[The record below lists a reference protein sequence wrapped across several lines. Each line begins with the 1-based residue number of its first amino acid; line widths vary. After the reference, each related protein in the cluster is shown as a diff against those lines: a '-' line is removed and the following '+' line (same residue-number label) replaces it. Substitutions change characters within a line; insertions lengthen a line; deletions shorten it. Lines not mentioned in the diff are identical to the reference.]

1 MAEYTYQA
9 YNKNG
14 KQVTGSIEAVTE
26 NEATKK
32 LSIKGLYPFKLELRS
47 KLENK
52 NSNKLRYS
60 ISYNKSD
67 MQIFFTRQL
76 ANLLLAGV
84 QLADALNILIK
95 MMNNNSYQE
104 IVENIYKSLKTG
116 KSFADS
122 VSISSGNFSADYLN
136 MIRAGEESGA
146 LGLTCQKLA
155 TDLEERKKLK
165 SFILTSLI
173 YPVILLIV
181 SILAVTVMLVFV
193 LPRFI
198 EIYKSYSMTLPWI
211 TQTVLSFSIFL
222 KTNWIAISIFFIS
235 AITITW
241 LYFNTTVGKNNFDRF
256 VLNIPFIGNVI
267 KEVKI
272 SDFSASLSLMLESGV
287 PLLKSLSIIAD
298 TAGNVVYINGIRRTA
313 EGVKKGKKLSEALS
327 SSGVFP
333 EILNYMI
340 MIGEETGQLSR
351 MLEQVAEQYKEEYR
365 NNINRL
371 LNLFE
376 PMAILVMGILIGSI
390 VIAMLLPVLGINTIS
405 F

>member
-1 MAEYTYQA
+1 MVEYTYQA
-9 YNKNG
+9 YNKTG
-14 KQVTGSIEAVTE
+14 KQVSGSIEAVTE
-26 NEATKK
+26 NEAARK
-32 LSIKGLYPFKLELRS
+32 LSSEGLYPFKLEMKS
-47 KLENK
+47 KLGNDARG
-52 NSNKLRYS
+52 LRYTTS
-60 ISYNKSD
+60 NNRSE

-84 QLADALNILIK
+84 QLADALNILVK
-95 MMNNNSYQE
+95 MMSNNSYQG
-104 IVENIYKSLKTG
+104 IVENIYKSLKSG

-122 VSISSGNFSADYLN
+122 LTTSAGKFSANYIN
-136 MIRAGEESGA
+136 MIQAGEESGA

-155 TDLEERKKLK
+155 ADLEERKKLK

-198 EIYKSYSMTLPWI
+198 EIYQSYNMTLPWI
-211 TQTVLSFSIFL
+211 TQIVLSFSFFL
-222 KTNWIAISIFFIS
+222 KTNWINIAILFIA
-235 AITITW
+235 AITSSW
-241 LYFNTTVGKNNFDRF
+241 FYFSTTAGKNNIDRF
-256 VLNIPFIGNVI
+256 VLYTPFLGNL
-267 KEVKI
+267 VKKVKT
-272 SDFSASLSLMLESGV
+272 SDFAASLSLMLGSGV
-287 PLLKSLSIIAD
+287 PLLKSLSIIAE
-298 TAGNVVYINGIRRTA
+298 TAGNVVYRDGIRKTA

-333 EILNYMI
+333 QILNYMI
-340 MIGEETGQLSR
+340 MIGEETGQLPR
-351 MLEQVAEQYKEEYR
+351 MLEQVAEQYKEEYQ

-376 PMAILVMGILIGSI
+376 PLAILVMGTLIGGI
-390 VIAMLLPVLGINTIS
+390 IIAMLLPILGINTIS